1 MTQEKAEAKIKEYM
15 QEICERTDKD
25 DIYGGLDSLF
35 EYEDDTDVVLCI
47 REYLSEYPNEK
58 VGEMLE
64 ELLSD
69 RRKIK
74 EEYRE
79 LDDLLNEKASE
90 IENINSDILVI
101 LAIGG
106 SPINGKTK

>member
-15 QEICERTDKD
+15 QEICEREGKD
-25 DIYGGLDSLF
+25 DIYGGLDTLF

-58 VGEMLE
+58 VGEMLV
-64 ELLSD
+64 ELLTD

-74 EEYRE
+74 EERRARIAKTTAQILE
-79 LDDLLNEKASE
+79 PFKIITDDYKE
-90 IENINSDILVI
+90 
-101 LAIGG
+101 AI
-106 SPINGKTK
+106 

>member
-1 MTQEKAEAKIKEYM
+1 MTQEKVEAKIKEYM

-47 REYLSEYPNEK
+47 REYLSEYPNAK
-58 VGEMLE
+58 VSEMLE
-64 ELLSD
+64 ELLMD

-74 EEYRE
+74 EEH
-79 LDDLLNEKASE
+79 KAK
-90 IENINSDILVI
+90 IEATTAQILEPFRVI
-101 LAIGG
+101 TDEFERIAG
-106 SPINGKTK
+106 

>member
-15 QEICERTDKD
+15 QEICERENKD

-47 REYLSEYPNEK
+47 REYLSEHPNEK
-58 VGEMLE
+58 VGEMLK
-64 ELLSD
+64 ELLAD

-74 EEYRE
+74 EKRRARIEKTTAEILEPFKIIADEYER
-79 LDDLLNEKASE
+79 A
-90 IENINSDILVI
+90 V
-101 LAIGG
+101 G
-106 SPINGKTK
+106 

>member
-1 MTQEKAEAKIKEYM
+1 MTQEKAEANIKEYM
-15 QEICERTDKD
+15 QEICEREGKD

-47 REYLSEYPNEK
+47 REHLSKHPNAK

-64 ELLSD
+64 ELLAD

-74 EEYRE
+74 EEY
-79 LDDLLNEKASE
+79 KAR
-90 IENINSDILVI
+90 IEATTAQILEPFKI
-101 LAIGG
+101 ITDEYERIAG
-106 SPINGKTK
+106 

>member
-1 MTQEKAEAKIKEYM
+1 MTQEKAEAKFKEYM

-47 REYLSEYPNEK
+47 REYLIEHPNEK

-64 ELLSD
+64 ELLAD

-74 EEYRE
+74 EGRRTRIEAATAEILEPFKTITDEYER
-79 LDDLLNEKASE
+79 
-90 IENINSDILVI
+90 I
-101 LAIGG
+101 AI
-106 SPINGKTK
+106 

>member
-25 DIYGGLDSLF
+25 DIYGGLDTLF

-47 REYLSEYPNEK
+47 REHLSEHPNEK
-58 VGEMLE
+58 VSETFE
-64 ELLSD
+64 ELLTD

-74 EEYRE
+74 EEY
-79 LDDLLNEKASE
+79 KAR
-90 IENINSDILVI
+90 IEATTAQILEPFRVI
-101 LAIGG
+101 TDEYERIAG
-106 SPINGKTK
+106 

>member
-15 QEICERTDKD
+15 GEICERTDKD

-47 REYLSEYPNEK
+47 REYLTERPNEK
-58 VGEMLE
+58 VSEMLD
-64 ELLSD
+64 ELLAD

-74 EEYRE
+74 EEYKARI
-79 LDDLLNEKASE
+79 EKTTAE
-90 IENINSDILVI
+90 ILE
-101 LAIGG
+101 
-106 SPINGKTK
+106 PFKTIADEFERIAG

>member
-47 REYLSEYPNEK
+47 REHLSEHPNEK

-64 ELLSD
+64 ELLMD

-74 EEYRE
+74 EERR
-79 LDDLLNEKASE
+79 AR
-90 IENINSDILVI
+90 IEATTAQILEPFRVI
-101 LAIGG
+101 TDEYERIAG
-106 SPINGKTK
+106 

>member
-1 MTQEKAEAKIKEYM
+1 MTQEKAEASIKEYM
-15 QEICERTDKD
+15 EEMCERTDKD

-47 REYLSEYPNEK
+47 REYLSEYPNEQ

-74 EEYRE
+74 EKRRARI
-79 LDDLLNEKASE
+79 EKTTAE
-90 IENINSDILVI
+90 ILEPFRVI
-101 LAIGG
+101 TDEFERIAG
-106 SPINGKTK
+106 

>member
-25 DIYGGLDSLF
+25 DIYGGLDTLF

-47 REYLSEYPNEK
+47 REYLSEHPNEK
-58 VGEMLE
+58 VDEMLE
-64 ELLSD
+64 ELLAD

-74 EEYRE
+74 EERRARIE
-79 LDDLLNEKASE
+79 ATTAQILEPFRVITDDYKE
-90 IENINSDILVI
+90 
-101 LAIGG
+101 AI
-106 SPINGKTK
+106 

>member
-15 QEICERTDKD
+15 QEICERTDED

-47 REYLSEYPNEK
+47 REYLSEYPNEQ

-64 ELLSD
+64 ELLAD

-74 EEYRE
+74 EEYKARI
-79 LDDLLNEKASE
+79 EKTTAQ
-90 IENINSDILVI
+90 ILEPFRVI
-101 LAIGG
+101 TDEYERVAG
-106 SPINGKTK
+106 

>member
-1 MTQEKAEAKIKEYM
+1 MTQEKAKAKIKEYM
-15 QEICERTDKD
+15 QEICEREDKD

-58 VGEMLE
+58 VSKTLD
-64 ELLSD
+64 ELLAD

-74 EEYRE
+74 EEYKARIE
-79 LDDLLNEKASE
+79 ATTVQILEPFRVITDDYKE
-90 IENINSDILVI
+90 
-101 LAIGG
+101 AI
-106 SPINGKTK
+106 

>member
-15 QEICERTDKD
+15 QEICEREDKD

-47 REYLSEYPNEK
+47 REYLSEYPNEQ

-64 ELLSD
+64 ELLAD

-74 EEYRE
+74 EERR
-79 LDDLLNEKASE
+79 AR
-90 IENINSDILVI
+90 IEATTAQILEPFRVI
-101 LAIGG
+101 TDEFERIAG
-106 SPINGKTK
+106 

>member
-64 ELLSD
+64 ELLMD

-74 EEYRE
+74 EEHRARIAKTTAKILE
-79 LDDLLNEKASE
+79 PFKIITDDYKE
-90 IENINSDILVI
+90 
-101 LAIGG
+101 AI
-106 SPINGKTK
+106 

>member
-1 MTQEKAEAKIKEYM
+1 MTQENAEAEIKAYM
-15 QEICERTDKD
+15 KEICERVDKD

-58 VGEMLE
+58 VDEMLD
-64 ELLSD
+64 ELLAD

-74 EEYRE
+74 EGRRARIAKTTAEILE
-79 LDDLLNEKASE
+79 PFKIITDDYKE
-90 IENINSDILVI
+90 
-101 LAIGG
+101 AI
-106 SPINGKTK
+106 

>member
-15 QEICERTDKD
+15 GEICERTDKD

-35 EYEDDTDVVLCI
+35 EYEDYTDVVLCI

-58 VGEMLE
+58 VGEMFE

-69 RRKIK
+69 QRKIK
-74 EEYRE
+74 EEYKARI
-79 LDDLLNEKASE
+79 EKTTAE
-90 IENINSDILVI
+90 ILEPFKIITDEYERI
-101 LAIGG
+101 AI
-106 SPINGKTK
+106 

>member
-47 REYLSEYPNEK
+47 REYLGERPNEK

-64 ELLSD
+64 ELLAD

-74 EEYRE
+74 EERR
-79 LDDLLNEKASE
+79 AR
-90 IENINSDILVI
+90 IEAATAQILEPFKI
-101 LAIGG
+101 ITDEYERIAI
-106 SPINGKTK
+106 

>member
-15 QEICERTDKD
+15 QEICARTDKD

-47 REYLSEYPNEK
+47 REYLIEHPNEK

-64 ELLSD
+64 ELLAD

-74 EEYRE
+74 EERGARIA
-79 LDDLLNEKASE
+79 KMAAE
-90 IENINSDILVI
+90 ILEPFKTITDEYERI
-101 LAIGG
+101 AI
-106 SPINGKTK
+106 

>member
-15 QEICERTDKD
+15 REICERTDKD

-35 EYEDDTDVVLCI
+35 EYEDYADVVLCI
-47 REYLSEYPNEK
+47 REYLSEYPNEQ

-74 EEYRE
+74 EEH
-79 LDDLLNEKASE
+79 KARIAKATAE
-90 IENINSDILVI
+90 ILEPFRVI
-101 LAIGG
+101 TDEFERIAG
-106 SPINGKTK
+106 

>member
-15 QEICERTDKD
+15 KEICERENED

-47 REYLSEYPNEK
+47 REYLSEHPNAR
-58 VGEMLE
+58 VSEMLE
-64 ELLSD
+64 ELLAD

-74 EEYRE
+74 EERRARI
-79 LDDLLNEKASE
+79 EKTTAE
-90 IENINSDILVI
+90 ILEPFR
-101 LAIGG
+101 AITDEYER
-106 SPINGKTK
+106 IAI